1 MGRLRQLQIMP
12 VNQRPGAC
20 TLAESVSAQ
29 SGDTITIPAMVS
41 IIVVVIIIAI
51 IPITELVIINA

>member
-1 MGRLRQLQIMP
+1 ML
-12 VNQRPGAC
+12 VNQCPGAC

-29 SGDTITIPAMVS
+29 SSDTITIPAMVS
-41 IIVVVIIIAI
+41 IIIMVIIIAI

>member
-1 MGRLRQLQIMP
+1 MGLLRQLQIML
-12 VNQRPGAC
+12 VNQCPGAC

-29 SGDTITIPAMVS
+29 SSDTITIPAMVS
-41 IIVVVIIIAI
+41 IIIMVIIIAI